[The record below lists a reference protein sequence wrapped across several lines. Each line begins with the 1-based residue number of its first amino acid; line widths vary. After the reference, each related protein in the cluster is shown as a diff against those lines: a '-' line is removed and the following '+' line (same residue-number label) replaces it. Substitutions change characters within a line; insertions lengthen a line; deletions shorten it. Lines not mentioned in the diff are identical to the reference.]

1 MLEHPLQN
9 EQNDTQSLSMDYDIY
24 TYRLDSNGYVINL
37 GSKGISGNVLLYF
50 TLATKSDLKNKKN
63 CVSASYK
70 IYNLNKEVFLSQ

>member
-1 MLEHPLQN
+1 
-9 EQNDTQSLSMDYDIY
+9 MDYDIY

-63 CVSASYK
+63 CVSASDVVNILKDKY
-70 IYNLNKEVFLSQ
+70 ILSMSYLHTLIL